1 MEGAMEFCRISRTAG
16 LTDRVDPTMCR
27 LGSSGCVLTVK
38 LFKVDAGSLGC
49 GCELS
54 DLEGGVCLS
63 VSLSLPPH
71 LRCQNFLHP
80 NEQHGLLQHGRG
92 FCGTRRG
99 PLFKIN

>member
-27 LGSSGCVLTVK
+27 LGSSGRVLTVK

-54 DLEGGVCLS
+54 DLEGGCVSVCLA
-63 VSLSLPPH
+63 LSPAPPPLPELPPS
-71 LRCQNFLHP
+71 
-80 NEQHGLLQHGRG
+80 
-92 FCGTRRG
+92 
-99 PLFKIN
+99 K